1 FGGGLRKLLDCLQR
15 WRLDHLGVFPYEAEQ
30 GSVAADFPGQVEK
43 DIQEERFTRVMELQA
58 EISAQRLEQYAGRKE
73 LVLVEG
79 LSQETELLLE
89 GRTRYQ
95 APDIDGCV
103 LINDGTANPGDL
115 VTVEITEAHTYDLV
129 GGIVS

>member
-1 FGGGLRKLLDCLQR
+1 L
-15 WRLDHLGVFPYEAEQ
+15 
-30 GSVAADFPGQVEK
+30 
-43 DIQEERFTRVMELQA
+43 A
-58 EISAQRLEQYAGRKE
+58 EISAQRLQQYVGKKE
-73 LVLVEG
+73 VVLVEG
-79 LSQETELLLE
+79 VSQETELLLE

-103 LINDGTANPGDL
+103 FINDGTASPGDI